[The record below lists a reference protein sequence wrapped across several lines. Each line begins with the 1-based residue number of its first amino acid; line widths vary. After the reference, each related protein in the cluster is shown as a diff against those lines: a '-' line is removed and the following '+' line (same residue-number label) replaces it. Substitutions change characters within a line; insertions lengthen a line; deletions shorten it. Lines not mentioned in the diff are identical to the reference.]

1 MQTLIDSVIF
11 VVLLT
16 VILYAFY
23 ALFRRKS

>member
-23 ALFRRKS
+23 ALFRRKN

>member
-1 MQTLIDSVIF
+1 MQTLIDAVIF
-11 VVLLT
+11 VALLT